1 MLFAID
7 KLIEMTSVDFR
18 ISDML
23 IRLGFTVKNMKRK
36 NLLII
41 AMGSIFGAFTI
52 VMILLVLG
60 AFSS

>member
-7 KLIEMTSVDFR
+7 KLIEMTSVDCR

>member
-1 MLFAID
+1 
-7 KLIEMTSVDFR
+7 MTSVDFR

-23 IRLGFTVKNMKRK
+23 NRQGFTVKNMKRK